1 MSSRPVLIASIVLG
15 AATALPSSA
24 PAARRHHHDHDGRP
38 AAHHHDHNG
47 GTAAH
52 HHAGHSAA
60 HHHAGRSTAHHWAAH
75 HRRNARRTSAAVA
88 PVAPAVSLT
97 TPCPGAVA
105 SALITPTPALRAAV
119 LCLVDQQ
126 REIHGLPGLSDA
138 SNLDAAAQNWTDTMV
153 STGVFAH
160 GASWAQ
166 RLIAAGYDWLTAGEN
181 IATGYATP
189 VSLVAGW
196 MASQGH
202 CQNILNPKYADTG
215 IGVNPRPALTSVP
228 SAATW
233 TEDFGLLSSR
243 PAPSMNTAPMDGCPY
258 T

>member
-24 PAARRHHHDHDGRP
+24 LAARRHHHDHDGHR
-38 AAHHHDHNG
+38 
-47 GTAAH
+47 AAH
-52 HHAGHSAA
+52 HHADRPAA
-60 HHHAGRSTAHHWAAH
+60 HHHAGRSAAHHRAGDSAAH

-88 PVAPAVSLT
+88 PVPPSVSLT
-97 TPCPGAVA
+97 TPCPGA
-105 SALITPTPALRAAV
+105 SAPALTTPAPALRAAV

-138 SNLDAAAQNWTDTMV
+138 SNLDAAAQSWTDTMV
-153 STGVFAH
+153 STGVFGHA
-160 GASWAQ
+160 ADWAR
-166 RLIAAGYDWLTAGEN
+166 RLIAAGYEWLTAGEN

-189 VSLVAGW
+189 VVLVAGW

-202 CQNILNPKYADTG
+202 CENILNPKYADTG

-228 SAATW
+228 NAATW
-233 TEDFGLLSSR
+233 TEDFGLVSGQR
-243 PAPSMNTAPMDGCPY
+243 PPSVNTAPMDGCPY